1 MAGSTD
7 LAKAELAPSEDLLSH
22 ITELDSLF
30 KSINSFSLSLER
42 FILFSSAGAVYG
54 DSNGQSKFE
63 YDITVPKSIYGKRNV
78 ILEDIASNYCKSYNI
93 PFSSLRISNPFGPT
107 QGRFRR
113 KGLIYTLIDS
123 HFSNKK
129 IFLRANGLQK
139 RDYIYSDDFC
149 NILNILLSKNNLPR
163 TINICTGISHSAIDL
178 LNLLSK
184 FEIYPVVELMADQ
197 PEYEVY
203 DSILSNALLMETI
216 GDESFELSGIE
227 QSIKNIINTIR

>member
-1 MAGSTD
+1 M
-7 LAKAELAPSEDLLSH
+7 
-22 ITELDSLF
+22 
-30 KSINSFSLSLER
+30 
-42 FILFSSAGAVYG
+42 
-54 DSNGQSKFE
+54 
-63 YDITVPKSIYGKRNV
+63 
-78 ILEDIASNYCKSYNI
+78 
-93 PFSSLRISNPFGPT
+93 
-107 QGRFRR
+107 
-113 KGLIYTLIDS
+113 
-123 HFSNKK
+123 
-129 IFLRANGLQK
+129 
-139 RDYIYSDDFC
+139 
-149 NILNILLSKNNLPR
+149 PR